1 MTHCIHC
8 CAYHS
13 CFLLLRKAALRAE
26 HKTINASHV
35 DRVHLLLKVIN
46 IHLIKKQGDTN
57 HISREQMVSSQ
68 AIKSNT
74 PCSKQTTKKTP
85 QQILNPTIPITAKKN
100 CN

>member
-8 CAYHS
+8 CAYNS

-46 IHLIKKQGDTN
+46 IRLIKKQGDTN
-57 HISREQMVSSQ
+57 HISQRTNG
-68 AIKSNT
+68 IKSGN
-74 PCSKQTTKKTP
+74 KIQHLLLQTDNNKKH
-85 QQILNPTIPITAKKN
+85 NKY
-100 CN
+100 